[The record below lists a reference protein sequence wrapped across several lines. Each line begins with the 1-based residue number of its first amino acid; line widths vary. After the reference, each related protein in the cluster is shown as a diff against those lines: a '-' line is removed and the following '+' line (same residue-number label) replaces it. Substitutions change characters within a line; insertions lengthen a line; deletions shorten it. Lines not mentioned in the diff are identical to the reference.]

1 MSFIGG
7 IIGDAAGSFIDKAL
21 GPIKE
26 IAISWINKE
35 ISEAEFEAKVKVALL
50 GALPELWKA
59 QSDIIRAEIGSED
72 WLTRNWRPMVALI
85 SFFSLW
91 WVIFAIPH
99 LILAGLMTASP
110 GFGEIGLGWFF
121 TLTSICVGG
130 YIGGRTIEKATKTIF
145 GKDK

>member
-26 IAISWINKE
+26 VALAWVKKE
-35 ISEAEFEAKVKVALL
+35 ISEQEFDAKVKVALL
-50 GALPELWKA
+50 EAMPELWKA

-72 WLTRNWRPMVALI
+72 WLTRNWRPIVALT

-91 WVIFAIPH
+91 YVIFAIPH
-99 LILAGLMTASP
+99 LVQAGAMTSSP
-110 GFGEIGLGWFF
+110 GFGEVGLGWFF

-130 YIGGRTIEKATKTIF
+130 YIGGRTIEKAAQSVF
-145 GKDK
+145 GKGK